1 MDGSIDMNV
10 DIFWE
15 TSVGFL
21 KRVVSQ
27 VFLKYD
33 IMSMWMLK
41 VAQNQGLLKNRQAV
55 LASFL

>member
-1 MDGSIDMNV
+1 MDSSIDMNV

-41 VAQNQGLLKNRQAV
+41 VAQNQGPLKK
-55 LASFL
+55 